1 MFVYDA
7 ACFYVH
13 ICVFVHA
20 VWGYTKV
27 YLRLLAHLYLLFPC
41 HASSGACLLYL
52 WGPRYLRAWQRGYFW
67 TVRTFSVGPRSRARS
82 RVNLEL
88 GFEIK
93 RTSWWRRRPEQVGTT
108 RANIG
113 FWLWFALRQHL
124 LSWEESKHPWASRN
138 IFKDKTTTQLF
149 SLIILTEHYVTTSQ
163 TDVWRADIQKS
174 LSLRLWL
181 DMRFMFSPASVCLLV
196 GFSARLHKN
205 YLKDCHETWTEDRSR
220 TTDNFWWIFRMKGQI
235 MDQNNKTSWLNF
247 NQDVF
252 FKKPAVILLWRGIAF
267 VSTSVPTSAEVQT
280 RVLVPVLCSLGS
292 CF

>member
-13 ICVFVHA
+13 ICVFVRA
-20 VWGYTKV
+20 VCGYANL

-67 TVRTFSVGPRSRARS
+67 TARTFSVGPRSRARS

-174 LSLRLWL
+174 LSLRLGLDIDSALCFHLLLFVCWL
-181 DMRFMFSPASVCLLV
+181 GSQHDCTKTTWKIATKLGLKTGLGQRITFG
-196 GFSARLHKN
+196 GFSGWR
-205 YLKDCHETWTEDRSR
+205 DRS
-220 TTDNFWWIFRMKGQI
+220 WIKITKLPG
-235 MDQNNKTSWLNF
+235 
-247 NQDVF
+247 
-252 FKKPAVILLWRGIAF
+252 
-267 VSTSVPTSAEVQT
+267 
-280 RVLVPVLCSLGS
+280 
-292 CF
+292 